1 MELYWPVMAA
11 AAVDAVVEEEV
22 VDAAVDAAVVV
33 EAVEVVALSLAE
45 AVALALDTDFSH
57 TIVVLA
63 P

>member
-1 MELYWPVMAA
+1 MAA

>member
-22 VDAAVDAAVVV
+22 VDAAVVV

>member
-1 MELYWPVMAA
+1 MAA

-33 EAVEVVALSLAE
+33 EAVE

-63 P
+63 L